1 MVTKVS
7 LVLSRAVG
15 APVGRR
21 SGGRLA
27 TTLVA
32 TINVIIHFFSS
43 IFSILGPLAA
53 IMVFAGGAVL
63 QAVIEFPQRC

>member
-1 MVTKVS
+1 MVTEVS

-32 TINVIIHFFSS
+32 TINVIIHFFPPFFHFFCLCRS
-43 IFSILGPLAA
+43 LGVHTFPEL
-53 IMVFAGGAVL
+53 VDHFGA
-63 QAVIEFPQRC
+63 P